1 MSLKNIMRKTIASLG
16 AISIVFGNCSL
27 CGIGLVR
34 VIAENEITPAIKA
47 EMINE
52 KYVQYQ
58 YEEVIE
64 ENQEQTE
71 QEGKEIKGVA
81 IQSKLSVY
89 PEYNQDTYLPTESV
103 VISLNLPK
111 INGFLPEKAT
121 VVEAS
126 TKATTGEDINTN
138 INQNYD
144 SNSGIL
150 IMSYNNTPDEN
161 GNIYSIYNENT
172 KDEFEIIYI
181 YPAEAYVGNEE
192 EIKIESS
199 VNVKMLFRTENGI
212 AATENTKSFELIEK
226 DNKGDVT
233 TFGITGLESDVYKGY
248 MYSNVE
254 NGTSYDTEFNSVS
267 TFAVLN
273 SVITDEIVMEL
284 KEAEIVLDDKEESKV
299 STNGNVVY
307 KTTKLRKAEFDKIL
321 GQDGVLEIYDGETLV
336 STVKYME
343 LSENEQIVKKLV
355 VRYSDEDIRIISD
368 EETDIVIEHKEDVT
382 SLKIKISKPITEGFI
397 HFENKNV
404 IKATGDYGVEI
415 KDIKYL
421 SVEGSVN
428 DYSRNVKIRLLEPE
442 TKISIQSSNTNFS
455 TLQTN
460 KTTLTIK
467 LDDTNSSTKLF
478 NNPVITVKLP
488 NGLIKGTISSPNI
501 INGNG
506 LELKGQPKVG
516 DDKQSIIIELT
527 GKQTEYDLSNVSGGT
542 SIVMDIENIDYEDTL
557 PSFADKIEVT
567 CSQREEVVQAS
578 CDVNIVSKEGLL
590 VLSKI
595 SGFDNEN
602 TTLTSIDNELKT
614 VNLDIDDVSK
624 QVVQTIDLVNNFD
637 NEITNVE
644 LIGRLGY
651 IGENLSSNFDVK
663 LVEEIKVN
671 SGKVYYSTNPNAS
684 YNDDTWTEEF
694 TADAK
699 AYKIEINDDNKLAS
713 KDKFEIKL
721 TLNVPAN
728 LYYNQESY
736 IKTDVNYQYNGN
748 NMSEN
753 SLIGFVTEKNNLAN
767 YAATIVGEENPVT
780 IIFTPSIT
788 QNYVHSRQRVTYN
801 IKVINNGT
809 QDLKNLVL
817 EDIIPDNAI
826 YTYVKEIQDGST
838 EDKEIIQDTETK
850 NVEWI
855 IEELRAGESTEF
867 EIMLTMADVVEE
879 QEIVNTVILKHN
891 EESIKREKK
900 LTLKP
905 AMIETTLTTDSEY
918 IINPTYKAG
927 NELKYYIKVKNIHDK
942 KLKDVK
948 VNFEIPSTLTYIE
961 GGLTEK
967 DEFRGYL
974 IEEAGNINNNMF
986 EYTIKSL
993 AKNKEEV
1000 ICVKVKVNQL
1010 LEGYEADITTIGK
1023 VTVNSN
1029 NDQLNE
1035 IYESNIKTIKTKQT
1049 NYRINLASNIPEG
1062 TVLKRGNEIIYTIEV
1077 ESIGGAS
1084 GGIIIRD
1091 NIPEQLKVKKIEEY
1105 KNNELKQNLLE
1116 AKNNIEWLSSLGQ
1129 GEKII
1134 LKITA
1139 EVDLVEVAK
1148 VENIEI
1154 SNIATVLFESNQKSS
1169 NEIKTFIQP
1178 ELRVVEEDGYNPED
1192 VLQDSED
1199 NQEDENPSDD
1209 EPTGDKEENN
1219 EGQQTKT
1226 YKISGVAWL
1235 DLDKNG
1241 ERTDK
1246 ETLLQNIKVS
1256 LINMTTGDFAK
1267 DPNGNSIIAVTD
1279 SQGKYEFNNL
1289 PSGSYEVMFE
1299 YDTEKYTVT
1308 TYKKEGIDEKENSD
1322 AILSTVKIYD
1332 TNKVVALTDKLELKE
1347 NVENLDLGLI
1357 ENAKFDLSLDKQI
1370 TEITVIDKQ
1379 GTETYEYKNGHTAKV
1394 DLVAKYMNGANV
1406 IVNYKFTVKNDGEV
1420 TGYVDSLM
1428 DSLPSGLE
1436 FSSELNKNW
1445 YKDTDGNLYTTSLS
1459 GKAIK
1464 PGESIEVDLVL
1475 TKTMTEENAGTFVNN
1490 AKLEKIS
1497 NLENIKEKEDAVEN
1511 NESSAILLISI
1522 KTGSVILYMG
1532 VTMICLAIIGI
1543 GAYFIKKKVLM
1554 RII

>member
-1 MSLKNIMRKTIASLG
+1 MSLKNIMRKAIASLG

-27 CGIGLVR
+27 FGLGLVQ
-34 VIAENEITPAIKA
+34 VIAEDEIAPAIKA

-71 QEGKEIKGVA
+71 QEVKEIKGVA

-144 SNSGIL
+144 SNSGLL

-161 GNIYSIYNENT
+161 GNIYSIYSENT

-254 NGTSYDTEFNSVS
+254 NGTSYDTELNSVS

-273 SVITDEIVMEL
+273 SLITDEIVMEL
-284 KEAEIVLDDKEESKV
+284 KDAEIVLDDKEESKV
-299 STNGNVVY
+299 STSGNVVY
-307 KTTKLRKAEFDKIL
+307 KTTKLSKDEFDKIL

-343 LSENEQIVKKLV
+343 LSENEQIVKRLV

-397 HFENKNV
+397 HFENNNV

-421 SVEGSVN
+421 SVEGRVN

-460 KTTLTIK
+460 RTTLTIK

-488 NGLIKGTISSPNI
+488 NGLIKGIISSPNI

-542 SIVMDIENIDYEDTL
+542 SIVMDIENMDYEDTL

-578 CDVNIVSKEGLL
+578 CDVNIISKAGLL
-590 VLSKI
+590 VLSKT

-602 TTLTSIDNELKT
+602 SILTSIDNELKT
-614 VNLDIDDVSK
+614 VKLDIDDTSK
-624 QVVQTIDLVNNFD
+624 QLVQTIDLVNNFD
-637 NEITNVE
+637 SEISNVE

-651 IGENLSSNFDVK
+651 IGENFNSNFDVK

-713 KDKFEIKL
+713 KDKFGIKL

-753 SLIGFVTEKNNLAN
+753 SLIGFLTEKNNLAN

-801 IKVINNGT
+801 IKLINNGT
-809 QDLKNLVL
+809 QDLNNLVL
-817 EDIIPDNAI
+817 EDIIPNNAI
-826 YTYVKEIQDGST
+826 YTYIREVEGEIASKNELVTDN
-838 EDKEIIQDTETK
+838 ETK
-850 NVEWI
+850 NVKWN
-855 IEELRAGESTEF
+855 IETLEAGGTLEF
-867 EIMLTMADVVEE
+867 EIMLTMSDVSEE
-879 QEIVNTVILKHN
+879 EEIINTVNLKHG
-891 EESIKREKK
+891 EASIATEDSK

-905 AMIETTLTTDSEY
+905 SVLDIKLETSADEIPNVVYKEQSQVEY
-918 IINPTYKAG
+918 I
-927 NELKYYIKVKNIHDK
+927 IKVKNIYNR
-942 KLKDVK
+942 KLRDINVK
-948 VNFEIPSTLTYIE
+948 FQLPETLTDVE
-961 GGLTEK
+961 GGLAVYDKFE
-967 DEFRGYL
+967 GYL
-974 IEEAGNINNNMF
+974 IEEEVDIQDNIF
-986 EYTIKSL
+986 EYHIEKLDSD
-993 AKNKEEV
+993 KEEI
-1000 ICVKVKVNQL
+1000 ICIKASVNKL
-1010 LEGYEADITTIGK
+1010 DEGYEKDITTIAH
-1023 VTVNSN
+1023 VTVN
-1029 NDQLNE
+1029 DEL
-1035 IYESNIKTIKTKQT
+1035 YESNIKTVKTKQADYT
-1049 NYRINLASNIPEG
+1049 INLIDDIEDGRILKKGN
-1062 TVLKRGNEIIYTIEV
+1062 TVIYTIDV
-1077 ESIGGAS
+1077 ENV
-1084 GGIIIRD
+1084 GIISDGIVIKD
-1091 NIPEQLKVKKIEEY
+1091 NIPEQLKVNKIEEY
-1105 KNNELKQNLLE
+1105 KNDELKRSSLLVN
-1116 AKNNIEWLSSLGQ
+1116 NNIKWNTFLDKEEKLTL
-1129 GEKII
+1129 KII
-1134 LKITA
+1134 T
-1139 EVDLVEVAK
+1139 EVDSIEVDE
-1148 VENIEI
+1148 VENID
-1154 SNIATVLFESNQKSS
+1154 VLNKAYVVFGKKEVAS
-1169 NEIKTFIQP
+1169 NETKIIIEP
-1178 ELRVVEEDGYNPED
+1178 ELKVVEEDGYNPED
-1192 VLQDSED
+1192 VLQDPKED
-1199 NQEDENPSDD
+1199 QEDETPSDD
-1209 EPTGDKEENN
+1209 KPTGDKEEGKD
-1219 EGQQTKT
+1219 EEQQTKT
-1226 YKISGVAWL
+1226 YKISGIAWL
-1235 DLDKNG
+1235 DLDKDG
-1241 ERTDK
+1241 KRTDK

-1256 LINMTTGDFAK
+1256 LINMSTGDFAK
-1267 DPNGNSIIAVTD
+1267 DSNGNNITTVTD

-1289 PSGSYEVMFE
+1289 TSGSYEVMFE

-1332 TNKVVALTDKLELKE
+1332 TNKVVALTDKFELKE

-1464 PGESIEVDLVL
+1464 PGESVEVDLVL

-1490 AKLEKIS
+1490 AKLVKIS
-1497 NLENIKEKEDAVEN
+1497 NLENIKEKEDAIEN

-1522 KTGSVILYMG
+1522 KTGSIILYMG